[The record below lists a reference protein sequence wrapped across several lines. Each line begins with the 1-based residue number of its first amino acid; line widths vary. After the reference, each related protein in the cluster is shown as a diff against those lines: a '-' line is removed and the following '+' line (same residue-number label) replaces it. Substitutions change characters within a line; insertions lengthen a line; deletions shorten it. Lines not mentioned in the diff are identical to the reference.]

1 MTETA
6 LDSHP
11 KSNLKDR
18 FSAVIFDMD
27 GVIVD
32 SEPRHIRAF
41 MDIFRE
47 LGYEHTHGIEFES
60 YLGKSD
66 ESVWIDFVDLHQPE
80 KSLAELQ
87 DWKQRHLI
95 SILHDEKPIFPG
107 LPQLVELL
115 AAKVPLAVASGSL
128 HPVID
133 TVLEIG
139 DFRDQFQHVVSIS
152 DVGKTKPAPDVFLRA
167 AELLGIDPAEICVI
181 EDSAAGVQGALN
193 AGMQVIAI
201 TNSLTREQLSAA
213 TVIVET
219 YEEIERLLVPA
230 VSRG

>member
-1 MTETA
+1 MTEPVLA
-6 LDSHP
+6 NDP
-11 KSNLKDR
+11 NAELKTR

-47 LGYEHTHGIEFES
+47 LGYEHTHGIEFEA

-66 ESVWIDFVDLHQPE
+66 ESVWIDFVDMHQPE
-80 KSLAELQ
+80 HSLSELQ
-87 DWKQRHLI
+87 AWKQRHLI

-107 LPQLVELL
+107 LPDLVNQL
-115 AAKVPLAVASGSL
+115 AANIPLAVASGSL

-139 DFRDQFQHVVSIS
+139 GFRDRFQHVVSIS

-201 TNSLTREQLSAA
+201 TNSLSRDQL
-213 TVIVET
+213 V
-219 YEEIERLLVPA
+219 
-230 VSRG
+230 